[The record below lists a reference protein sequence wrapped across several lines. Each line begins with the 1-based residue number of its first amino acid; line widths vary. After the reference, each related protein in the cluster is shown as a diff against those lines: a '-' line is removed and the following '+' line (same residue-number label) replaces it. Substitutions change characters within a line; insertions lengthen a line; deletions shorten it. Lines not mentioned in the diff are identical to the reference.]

1 MALLI
6 ELSKEK
12 QVKKNILKNEF
23 NSISN
28 FFLFL
33 TVKFL
38 ELIFS
43 NFIVLSKIGLE
54 SWIEKKTNVLKKIP
68 NCSKK
73 MN

>member
-43 NFIVLSKIGLE
+43 NFIVLKFRNITLKI
-54 SWIEKKTNVLKKIP
+54 
-68 NCSKK
+68 
-73 MN
+73 